1 MRIIELKGGNA
12 SMRRSRRHV
21 ATWLAF
27 CLSVTVLD
35 SNQGTGLLSVTIRQF
50 TTNMCALPPEP
61 RGCVPRPS

>member
-27 CLSVTVLD
+27 CLSVTLLD
-35 SNQGTGLLSVTIRQF
+35 SNQGTGLLSVTIR
-50 TTNMCALPPEP
+50 
-61 RGCVPRPS
+61 